1 MFEDFFVLYADKE
14 VNTKKNCIIPS
25 GNKYKIAW
33 DMWVLLLLLFISL
46 VVPVRLAFV
55 EEDSIRW
62 ILIYSITDTCFL
74 IDIILTFNTSISDEK
89 RVYELTDK
97 REIARRY
104 LRGWFWI
111 DTISII
117 PLDFMM
123 LADSNN
129 ATILAR
135 FAKIGKLYKLIRM
148 IRLAKVLKLLRS

>member
-1 MFEDFFVLYADKE
+1 
-14 VNTKKNCIIPS
+14 
-25 GNKYKIAW
+25 
-33 DMWVLLLLLFISL
+33 MWVLLLLLFISL

-55 EEDSIRW
+55 EEDSMRW

-89 RVYELTDK
+89 RVYEITDK

-104 LRGWFWI
+104 LKGWFWI
-111 DTISII
+111 DTISIV